1 MVLGGTYARINVKH
15 PPSLEGVQAYRDI
28 QIEKIHIAFRIFT
41 HSIHHVYVNVRN
53 SIHVNVRNSSCTG
66 HIRHVFLQFLM
77 AENLISQT
85 YLSEFPFSSSQNL

>member
-28 QIEKIHIAFRIFT
+28 QIEKIHISFRIFT
-41 HSIHHVYVNVRN
+41 HSIHHV
-53 SIHVNVRNSSCTG
+53 HVNVRNSSGTG